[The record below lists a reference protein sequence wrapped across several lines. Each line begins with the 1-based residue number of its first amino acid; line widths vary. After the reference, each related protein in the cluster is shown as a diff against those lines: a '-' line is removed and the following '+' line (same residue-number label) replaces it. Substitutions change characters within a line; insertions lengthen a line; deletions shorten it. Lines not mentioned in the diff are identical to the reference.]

1 MSPQTPKAIG
11 EQCNKL
17 FLKILYSLP
26 KSGTVANPI
35 NLDNSLA
42 PATTVQPSR
51 DPSTMAS
58 EGKSASW
65 SGDEEK
71 LLFLQILSEQNIK
84 IDYAAVAT
92 KVGRSASAVK
102 QHLNKMKNEAK
113 KATSNFAS
121 TADNA
126 SSAADD
132 TPKAPKRRA
141 TPKQKAA
148 MEAATS
154 MANKGETAAG
164 YGSSDGNRTEEATP
178 IQAAPAKKSRGP
190 AKSKDGEP
198 AAKKQKTAGIAKET
212 AGAKTDG
219 KATTPTAFTDQL
231 LTAASPVGTGSSIKM
246 EEGSDG
252 EADAEKKRKHGM
264 MDGNNMDEKAED
276 EGGAR
281 EGQGST

>member
-26 KSGTVANPI
+26 QSGTVANPI

-42 PATTVQPSR
+42 AATTTVQPSR
-51 DPSTMAS
+51 DLSTMAS

-148 MEAATS
+148 MATAVS
-154 MANKGETAAG
+154 KGDNAAG
-164 YGSSDGNRTEEATP
+164 DGSSDGNRTEEVTP
-178 IQAAPAKKSRGP
+178 TKAAPAKKTRAP
-190 AKSKDGEP
+190 AKPKDGEP
-198 AAKKQKTAGIAKET
+198 AAKKQKTAGMAENPV
-212 AGAKTDG
+212 GSKTDG
-219 KATTPTAFTDQL
+219 KATTPTAFTEQL
-231 LTAASPVGTGSSIKM
+231 LTAASPVGTASSIKM
-246 EEGSDG
+246 EERSDG

-264 MDGNNMDEKAED
+264 MDGNNVDEKAEH